1 VQEDCP
7 HDAEVVAGHPGVA
20 MVAAKVEQI
29 HLRLKKTQKK
39 LVLVLTQNK
48 LECLPAVVFRSIL
61 ILC

>member
-7 HDAEVVAGHPGVA
+7 HDAEVVAGDPGVA
-20 MVAAKVEQI
+20 MIAAKVEQI
-29 HLRLKKTQKK
+29 HLRLKKQKK
-39 LVLVLTQNK
+39 LVVVLTQNK